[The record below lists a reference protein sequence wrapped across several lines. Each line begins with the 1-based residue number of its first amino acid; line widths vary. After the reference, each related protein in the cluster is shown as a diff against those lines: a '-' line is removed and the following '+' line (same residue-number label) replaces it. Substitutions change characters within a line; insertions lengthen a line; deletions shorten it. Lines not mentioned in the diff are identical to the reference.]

1 MCSISYTITATDDN
15 GTPASDTQTV
25 VITITGTN
33 DTPNIT
39 VDSGNSASS
48 SLIETNTTLTSSGTL
63 NVVDLDRTDVITT
76 SHVVS
81 SVQKDASGNVMNT
94 DSNEPINSL
103 LKDMLSITHTP
114 IDGTTQTGVINWTFN
129 SGSEAFNYLA
139 TGETLTLTY
148 TITATDDNGTPASD
162 TQTVVITITGTND
175 TPTVSLENIDDK
187 TPFGKEFTKETAYL
201 FSDLDTTDVFNFEA
215 VNLPRGL
222 IIDSRTG
229 IISGAPVESG
239 IFEVTLKITDSGTPT
254 LGVTRTF
261 SLLVI
266 APPQPEVAKTITPPS
281 VVEPLSTN
289 NEIKLSNYSSTNNNL
304 GVLNFG
310 TNNGVGIDPGNGY
323 LDTGSKNAPV
333 DAQATV
339 SKANSTSEQAS
350 QSNSQSSSSSV
361 NNDAKGIIQANV
373 DLNVTNDGQVKF
385 NDNNNNLAMSSVGI
399 TIEDIKINN
408 NLIELKIADT
418 NPGQNYVVSQAN
430 GEALPVGII
439 FDPRTGSIKG
449 TIPENLNEL
458 SLSIKAV
465 NADGTTRVLNL
476 KIDLKQFKQKPQAE
490 LNEKYIGLKEQ
501 LAFENEK
508 LEGYGTYLTKLF
520 A

>member
-1 MCSISYTITATDDN
+1 
-15 GTPASDTQTV
+15 
-25 VITITGTN
+25 
-33 DTPNIT
+33 
-39 VDSGNSASS
+39 
-48 SLIETNTTLTSSGTL
+48 
-63 NVVDLDRTDVITT
+63 
-76 SHVVS
+76 
-81 SVQKDASGNVMNT
+81 
-94 DSNEPINSL
+94 
-103 LKDMLSITHTP
+103 
-114 IDGTTQTGVINWTFN
+114 
-129 SGSEAFNYLA
+129 
-139 TGETLTLTY
+139 
-148 TITATDDNGTPASD
+148 
-162 TQTVVITITGTND
+162 
-175 TPTVSLENIDDK
+175 
-187 TPFGKEFTKETAYL
+187 
-201 FSDLDTTDVFNFEA
+201 
-215 VNLPRGL
+215 
-222 IIDSRTG
+222 
-229 IISGAPVESG
+229 
-239 IFEVTLKITDSGTPT
+239 
-254 LGVTRTF
+254 
-261 SLLVI
+261 
-266 APPQPEVAKTITPPS
+266 
-281 VVEPLSTN
+281 
-289 NEIKLSNYSSTNNNL
+289 LSNYSSTNNNL